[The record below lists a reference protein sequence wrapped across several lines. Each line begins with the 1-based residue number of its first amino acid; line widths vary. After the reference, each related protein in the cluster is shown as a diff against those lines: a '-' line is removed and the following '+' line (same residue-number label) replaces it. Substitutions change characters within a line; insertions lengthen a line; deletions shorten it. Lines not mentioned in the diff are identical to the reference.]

1 MTADSVSAETLD
13 RKVVS
18 SLEKI
23 YPDADHEMLARQCL
37 QAIGDCLSGEA
48 PSLENLWSEHDC
60 LLITYGNSIREPG
73 SKPLDTLQ
81 SFLHNQ
87 LQGVFSA
94 VHVLPFFPHSS
105 DDGFA
110 VIDYM
115 QVDPELGNWEDI
127 EALARHFKLMA
138 DLVINH
144 VSSQS
149 QWFKN
154 FLYGKDPGQDYFIE
168 IETDPDL
175 DLSKVVRP
183 RTSRLLR
190 PVETANGIRH
200 VWCTFSDDQ
209 VDLNFRNPNVLLEF
223 LRIIARYLEEG
234 VQWLR
239 LDAVAFLW
247 KEPGTRCIHLPQTH
261 EIIKLLRLLIEYK
274 NSRALLITET
284 NVPHHENLTY
294 FGGSNEAHIIY
305 NFSLP
310 PLLLHALMSGDGK
323 YLQSWMASMPT
334 PPTGCT
340 YLNFTASHDGIG
352 LRPAEGL
359 LSGDELNTLLNTM
372 KRFGGQISSRN
383 NSDGIDQ
390 PYEINI
396 SLFDAMRGTHK
407 GPDRW
412 QMERFL
418 CAQTIMLALQGIPA
432 FYIHSL
438 FATPNDDDKLQAT
451 QQNRSINRK
460 NWHYKDL
467 CDLLTDPGTVNH
479 NVFNTL
485 CKLIRIRSTQ
495 PAFHPNATQ
504 FTLHIKSEVFAFW
517 RQSLHRS
524 QSIFCLHNL
533 SDSTQEIDLAEINL
547 ISTGDWTN
555 LIKGQLLEDT
565 NGILVLEP
573 YECAW
578 LAHYA

>member
-1 MTADSVSAETLD
+1 MTTNSFSIEKL
-13 RKVVS
+13 KIKLVS

-23 YPDADHEMLARQCL
+23 YPDVDHSTLSRQCL
-37 QAIGDCLSGEA
+37 EAMGECLSGEA

-81 SFLHNQ
+81 AFLHNQ

-110 VIDYM
+110 VIDYL
-115 QVDPELGNWEDI
+115 QVDPELGNWDDI
-127 EALARHFKLMA
+127 NAIARHFKLMA

-144 VSSQS
+144 ISSQS
-149 QWFKN
+149 LWFRN
-154 FLYGKDPGQDYFIE
+154 FLYSKDPGRDYFIE
-168 IETDPDL
+168 TDPNL
-175 DLSKVVRP
+175 DLSMVVRP

-190 PVETANGIRH
+190 PVETADGIKH

-209 VDLNFRNPNVLLEF
+209 VDLNFKNPKILLEF

-234 VQWLR
+234 VQWIR

-247 KEPGTRCIHLPQTH
+247 KEIDTRCIHLPQTH
-261 EIIKLLRLLIEYK
+261 EIIKLMRLLIEYK
-274 NSRALLITET
+274 NARALLITET
-284 NVPHHENLTY
+284 NVPNHENLTY
-294 FGGSNEAHIIY
+294 FGSSNEAHIIY

-323 YLQSWMASMPT
+323 YLQSWMVSMPT

-359 LSGDELNTLLNTM
+359 LSDEELDMLLATM
-372 KRFGGQISSRN
+372 KSFGGQISSRN
-383 NSDGIDQ
+383 NSEGIDQ

-396 SLFDAMRGTHK
+396 SLFDAMRGTYK
-407 GPDRW
+407 GPDQW
-412 QMERFL
+412 QVERFL
-418 CAQTIMLALQGIPA
+418 CSQTIMMALEGIPA

-438 FATPNDDDKLQAT
+438 FATPNDEDKLQAT
-451 QQNRSINRK
+451 QQNRSINRR
-460 NWHYKDL
+460 NWNYKEL
-467 CDLLTDPGTVNH
+467 CDLLENPATMH
-479 NVFNTL
+479 HKVFHTL

-504 FTLHIKSEVFAFW
+504 FILHIKPEVFAFW
-517 RQSLHRS
+517 RQSIHRS

-533 SDSTQEIDLAEINL
+533 SGSQQEIDLAEINL
-547 ISTGDWTN
+547 IDTGDWTN
-555 LIKGQLLEDT
+555 LMKGQLVEDI

-578 LAHYA
+578 LAHYS